1 MGQKLKHS
9 QKQNSNSEQSLWQPL
24 RFVPPRRAQLFC
36 PAHSPP
42 EQRSYAAVGAP
53 LCMLRAIHSPS
64 AVCSQQAT
72 TYSCK
77 DSAAL
82 RAAVA
87 PAPRARL
94 YAVCRG
100 TFQAVEAALRQQP
113 AASAVSLVGSFICQ
127 KQGGDRGNCTSGQQS
142 SSNRCDSSRC
152 TVRRCFA
159 RVICPRNRRVV
170 QR

>member
-1 MGQKLKHS
+1 MT
-9 QKQNSNSEQSLWQPL
+9 L
-24 RFVPPRRAQLFC
+24 RSGNRCDSCHRAVRNCSARPPFTPGTAELCSGRR
-36 PAHSPP
+36 
-42 EQRSYAAVGAP
+42 RYACYARFI
-53 LCMLRAIHSPS
+53 LRAPCAPS
-64 AVCSQQAT
+64 RRLHQ
-72 TYSCK
+72 

-100 TFQAVEAALRQQP
+100 TFQAAEAALRQQP

-159 RVICPRNRRVV
+159 RAICPRNRRVV